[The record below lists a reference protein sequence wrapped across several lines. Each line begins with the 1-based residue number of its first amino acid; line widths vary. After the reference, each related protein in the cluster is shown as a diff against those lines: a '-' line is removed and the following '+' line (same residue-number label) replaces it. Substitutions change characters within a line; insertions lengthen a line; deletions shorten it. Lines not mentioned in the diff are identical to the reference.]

1 MASSLRIDETV
12 PASKVVHFRNL
23 PEQCSHEDLIE
34 LCSPFGKVVNLLCNV
49 GPNKNQGFA
58 EFEDINEAISMV
70 SNYASSPD
78 RVQLHGRYIYV
89 QYSDRPE
96 IVVTRFAKGNILL
109 VTMED
114 VKAGDVSI
122 DSMRSVFSEYGFVQK
137 ISTFEKNAGFQA
149 LIQFA
154 DIESASSAKEALDGE
169 KIPRHAELLHFVFN
183 LSLLPDRISDCN
195 FRIAYSGHRDLNIK
209 FQSNRSRDYTDAT
222 LPVNQATIA
231 RALQP
236 IPRTADNHVLLVS
249 FENMVHDVTL
259 DVLHGGNS
267 PFIDRS
273 SFGFTGHADVAT
285 AKAAKNI
292 LEGHSI
298 YDDGSCKI
306 HLAYSRHNDINV
318 KPFGEQS
325 RDYSKAE
332 QTVAQIPATAWQN
345 PHATSMNP
353 NAYPYCYMCAPATF
367 PDEAYGYGVGQSNPM
382 VYTTGYLQIT
392 PDGIPAFSPQMQ
404 PFLGFLPVQPY
415 YYGY

>member
-58 EFEDINEAISMV
+58 EFADINEATSMV

-78 RVQLHGRYIYV
+78 RVQLHGRNIYV

-122 DSMRSVFSEYGFVQK
+122 DSMRSVFSVYGFVQK

-154 DIESASSAKEALDGE
+154 DIESASTAKEALDGK
-169 KIPRHAELLHFVFN
+169 KIPR
-183 LSLLPDRISDCN
+183 SLLPDRISDCN
-195 FRIAYSGHRDLNIK
+195 FHIAYSGHRDLNIK

-249 FENMVHDVTL
+249 FENLVRDVTL
-259 DVLHGGNS
+259 DVLHGVFSEIGTVHKIYIFRKNG
-267 PFIDRS
+267 R
-273 SFGFTGHADVAT
+273 THALIQYHDVAT

-292 LEGHSI
+292 LEGHCI

-318 KPFGEQS
+318 KPFGDKS
-325 RDYSKAE
+325 KDYSKAE
-332 QTVAQIPATAWQN
+332 QTVAQVPATAWQN
-345 PHATSMNP
+345 PHAISMNP

-367 PDEAYGYGVGQSNPM
+367 PEEAYGYGVGQSNPM

-392 PDGIPAFSPQMQ
+392 PDGVPAFSPQMQ
-404 PFLGFLPVQPY
+404 PFLGFLPIQPY

>member
-1 MASSLRIDETV
+1 MASSLRINETV
-12 PASKVVHFRNL
+12 SASKVVHFRNL

-58 EFEDINEAISMV
+58 EFANINEAISMV
-70 SNYASSPD
+70 SNYALSPD
-78 RVQLHGRYIYV
+78 RVQLHGKNIYV

-96 IVVTRFAKGNILL
+96 IIVTRFAKGNILL
-109 VTMED
+109 VTMEN

-122 DSMRSVFSEYGFVQK
+122 DNMRLVFSEYGFVQK

-154 DIESASSAKEALDGE
+154 DIESASSAKEALDGK
-169 KIPRHAELLHFVFN
+169 KIPR
-183 LSLLPDRISDCN
+183 SLLPDRISDGN

-209 FQSNRSRDYTDAT
+209 FQSNRSRDYTNAT

-259 DVLHGGNS
+259 DVLHGVFSEIGTVHKIYIFKKNG
-267 PFIDRS
+267 R
-273 SFGFTGHADVAT
+273 THALIQYHDVAT

-292 LEGHSI
+292 LEGHCI
-298 YDDGSCKI
+298 YGGGSCKI
-306 HLAYSRHNDINV
+306 HLAYSRHTDINV
-318 KPFGEQS
+318 KPFGDKS

-332 QTVAQIPATAWQN
+332 QTN
-345 PHATSMNP
+345 PHAMNP

-392 PDGIPAFSPQMQ
+392 PHGVPAFSPQMQ
-404 PFLGFLPVQPY
+404 PFLGFLPIQPY